1 MGHDHA
7 KAKPVSTDP
16 VCAGVLAEFENA
28 HDVLHAAQRVK
39 DAGYSKWDVYSPFP
53 LHGIDDIMQ
62 RPTVLPWNCAV
73 GAFVGLATAI
83 LLQWATNGFD
93 YPIIVSGK
101 EPFAFPASM
110 PINFELTVLI
120 TAFTCF
126 FSVILLSGL
135 PRLYNPLLRN
145 DRFRQGVTDD
155 KVCIAIDSTDP
166 KFSRAKTADFLR
178 SLHPLAVEEVMAVP
192 ESTALPSGF
201 ALAAIVLALLAAV
214 PPILIVRKRNTF
226 VDVPRIHPVLDMDFQ
241 PKFKPQKVNEFFA
254 DKRASRNPI
263 TGTIAR
269 GDLELDVHYFQ
280 GLDSSATVASIKNA
294 SYLEPAPGAAPA
306 DPNAAAPAGNAPA
319 AGAAPAA
326 PVDNTPYAKDFPP
339 QIIEKLKTDGVKF
352 VKRGQERFNIYCA
365 ACHGLEGAGDGL
377 VARRATELEQ
387 PTWVKPLSIHDDGVV
402 PQPVG
407 KIYRTISYGIRKM
420 PGYEAQIMP
429 EDRWAIILY
438 MKSLQRSRNAP
449 ASDVP
454 PAELEK
460 IQAAK

>member
-1 MGHDHA
+1 MAHDHP

-16 VCAGVLAEFENA
+16 ACVGVIAEFQNS

-39 DAGYSKWDVYSPFP
+39 DAGYTKWDVYSPFP

-73 GAFVGLATAI
+73 GACVGLATAI
-83 LLQWATNGFD
+83 ILQWATNGFD

-135 PRLYNPLLRN
+135 PRLYNPLLQN
-145 DRFRQGVTDD
+145 ERFRQGVTDD
-155 KVCIAIDSTDP
+155 KIVIAIDSTDA
-166 KFSRAKTADFLR
+166 KFSRSKTADFLR
-178 SLHPLAVEEVMAVP
+178 SLHPSSVDEVMAVP
-192 ESTALPSGF
+192 EPTALPSGF
-201 ALAAIVLALLAAV
+201 ALAAILLALFATV
-214 PPILIVRKRNTF
+214 PPILIIRKRNTF
-226 VDVPRIHPVLDMDFQ
+226 VDVPRIHPVQDMDFQ

-254 DKRASRNPI
+254 DKRTIRNPV

-269 GDLELDVHYFQ
+269 GDLETDVHYFE
-280 GLDSSATVASIKNA
+280 GLDSASTVAAIKNA
-294 SYLEPAPGAAPA
+294 SFLDPA
-306 DPNAAAPAGNAPA
+306 PNAAPVAPANPA
-319 AGAAPAA
+319 APAPAA

-339 QIIEKLKTDGVKF
+339 QVIDKLKVDGIKF

-407 KIYRTISYGIRKM
+407 KVFRTISHGIRKM
-420 PGYEAQIMP
+420 PGYESQIMP
-429 EDRWAIILY
+429 EDRWAIIVY
-438 MKSLQRSRNAP
+438 MKSLQRSRNAS

-454 PAELEK
+454 AAELEK
-460 IQAAK
+460 LQATK

>member
-16 VCAGVLAEFENA
+16 VVVGALAEFQNS

-39 DAGYSKWDVYSPFP
+39 DAGYTKWDVYSPFP

-62 RPTVLPWNCAV
+62 RPTVLPWNCAI
-73 GAFVGLATAI
+73 GACVGLVTAI
-83 LLQWATNGFD
+83 VLQWATNGYD

-110 PINFELTVLI
+110 PINFELTVLF

-145 DRFRQGVTDD
+145 DRFRKGVTDD
-155 KVCIAIDSTDP
+155 KICIGIDATDP
-166 KFSRAKTADFLR
+166 KFSRAKTTEFLR
-178 SLHPLAVEEVMAVP
+178 SLHPTAVEEVTAVP
-192 ESTALPSGF
+192 EPTALPSGF
-201 ALAAIVLALLAAV
+201 ALTAVVLALLAAI
-214 PPILIVRKRNTF
+214 PPIMIVRKRNTF
-226 VDVPRIHPVLDMDFQ
+226 VDVPRLHPVLDMDFQ
-241 PKFKPQKVNEFFA
+241 PKFKAQKVNEFFA
-254 DKRASRNPI
+254 DKRASRDPV

-269 GDLELDVHYFQ
+269 GDLELDVHYYE
-280 GLDSSATVASIKNA
+280 GLDGSASVASIKNVA
-294 SYLEPAPGAAPA
+294 FQEPAPAAPPAPA
-306 DPNAAAPAGNAPA
+306 DPNAAAP
-319 AGAAPAA
+319 A

-352 VKRGQERFNIYCA
+352 VRRGQERFNIYCA

-402 PQPVG
+402 PQPMG
-407 KIYRTISYGIRKM
+407 KLYRTISYGIRKM
-420 PGYEAQIMP
+420 PGYEAQINP
-429 EDRWAIILY
+429 EDRWAIIVY

-454 PAELEK
+454 AAELEK
-460 IQAAK
+460 IQAGP